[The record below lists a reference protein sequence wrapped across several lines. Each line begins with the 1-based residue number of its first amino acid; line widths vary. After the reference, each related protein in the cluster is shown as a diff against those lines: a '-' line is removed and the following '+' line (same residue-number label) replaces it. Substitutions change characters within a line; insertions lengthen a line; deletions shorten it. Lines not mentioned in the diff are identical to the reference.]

1 MLPNQYLQSV
11 LTAGHRAKELVQQ
24 ILTFS
29 RKSHPKRQP
38 VSLPALVQEALS
50 LIRASVPTTIA
61 IESYIDSEAGEVLA
75 DPTHLHQILMNLCT
89 NAEHAMRQTGGTL
102 EVCLTRV
109 EVHGAEPVNPTLPP
123 GSYVRLTVRDTGGG
137 IPPEV
142 LEHIFE
148 PFFTTKEVGEG
159 TGMGLAIVHGIVT
172 SYGGAV
178 SVESL
183 PGSGSTFIIDLP
195 RLAQPHKPSPVP
207 RESSPQGRA
216 RVLFVDDEAP
226 LVHLGQEALCSM
238 GYEVVAVTD
247 STEALNLFRATPAW
261 FDLVVTDQTMP
272 GMTGTQ
278 LTQELRRIRDDIP
291 IVLCTGFSHLVD
303 ADRARALGINAFCMK
318 PVNMRD
324 LARKIDDLLGYYA
337 GRGRRPEA

>member
-1 MLPNQYLQSV
+1 M
-11 LTAGHRAKELVQQ
+11 
-24 ILTFS
+24 
-29 RKSHPKRQP
+29 
-38 VSLPALVQEALS
+38 
-50 LIRASVPTTIA
+50 
-61 IESYIDSEAGEVLA
+61 
-75 DPTHLHQILMNLCT
+75 
-89 NAEHAMRQTGGTL
+89 
-102 EVCLTRV
+102 
-109 EVHGAEPVNPTLPP
+109 
-123 GSYVRLTVRDTGGG
+123 
-137 IPPEV
+137 
-142 LEHIFE
+142 
-148 PFFTTKEVGEG
+148 
-159 TGMGLAIVHGIVT
+159 
-172 SYGGAV
+172 
-178 SVESL
+178 
-183 PGSGSTFIIDLP
+183 
-195 RLAQPHKPSPVP
+195 
-207 RESSPQGRA
+207 
-216 RVLFVDDEAP
+216 DDEAP